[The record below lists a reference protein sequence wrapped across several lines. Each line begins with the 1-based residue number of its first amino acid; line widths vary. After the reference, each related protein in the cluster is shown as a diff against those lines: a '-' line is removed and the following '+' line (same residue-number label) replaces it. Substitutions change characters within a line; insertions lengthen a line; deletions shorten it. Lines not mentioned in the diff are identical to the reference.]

1 MSLNTLAF
9 YLHRITGVILAIY
22 LCMHLLFIGTVKT
35 GEYANLIKITLSKEF
50 LPLDLLLFLAGIYH
64 GVNGVRLII
73 HEFGLLYRY
82 RKALLYATPVIT
94 LIIWIFVCLEVIR

>member
-1 MSLNTLAF
+1 MSLNTVAF

-22 LCMHLLFIGTVKT
+22 LCIHLVFIGTVKT

-50 LPLDLLLFLAGIYH
+50 LPLDLLLFLVGIYH
-64 GVNGVRLII
+64 GVNGIRLIL

-82 RKALLYATPVIT
+82 RKALLYATPIIT
-94 LIIWIFVCLEVIR
+94 LIIWVFVCLEVIG